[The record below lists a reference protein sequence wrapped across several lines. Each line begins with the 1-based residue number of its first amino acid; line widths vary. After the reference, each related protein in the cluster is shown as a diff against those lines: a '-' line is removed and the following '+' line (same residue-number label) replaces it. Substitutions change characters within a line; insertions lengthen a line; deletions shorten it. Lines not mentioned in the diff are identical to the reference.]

1 MINNGVN
8 HSSLIRPVA
17 KLLAPTNKSQFWSY
31 DEPDGDNWNY
41 YIMHGEKLQY
51 TMMSYIL
58 KNVKGFTLRSH
69 VLKIII
75 EQKFNKTHSPE
86 AKLIVDIMDE
96 MQFDIHSRGKK
107 LIDGNLMK
115 NYFSK
120 RAILASGLKT
130 IFLSKNPNEL
140 YDKLKILLEENP
152 AGKISD
158 QISQENVAII
168 DKLLKYKCITSTQK
182 KKKFLR

>member
-1 MINNGVN
+1 MISNGVN

-51 TMMSYIL
+51 TMISYIL

-75 EQKFNKTHSPE
+75 E
-86 AKLIVDIMDE
+86 
-96 MQFDIHSRGKK
+96 
-107 LIDGNLMK
+107 
-115 NYFSK
+115 
-120 RAILASGLKT
+120 
-130 IFLSKNPNEL
+130 
-140 YDKLKILLEENP
+140 
-152 AGKISD
+152 
-158 QISQENVAII
+158 
-168 DKLLKYKCITSTQK
+168 
-182 KKKFLR
+182 